1 MHLENM
7 RFIEKIKQ
15 HWKVILICL
24 LTIMF
29 MSKCSTSCSRG
40 KEIEKQANMIA
51 ALDSTIIY
59 KDSIIREM
67 TFDLDMKNALLDS
80 EKSHN
85 NNFTSIASDNQAE
98 LMKKVYNLTEENT
111 KLKED
116 NKRQKTLINALSK
129 ENEILK
135 AQLDSTLIKNN

>member
-1 MHLENM
+1 M

-24 LTIMF
+24 LAIMF

-40 KEIEKQANMIA
+40 KEIGKQANTIA
-51 ALDSTIIY
+51 VLDSTIIS

-98 LMKKVYNLTEENT
+98 LMKRVYNLTEENT